1 MEFSTAWLS
10 DPEVFSVGRLPACS
24 DHEIFRTEEEA
35 DAGASSLIRSLS
47 GMWKAHFALRPAD
60 APDSL
65 LTDGSG
71 SQFDDISDGGEGG
84 GDDWE
89 IL

>member
-1 MEFSTAWLS
+1 MKRKSYYTTPTCQTLDVLVE
-10 DPEVFSVGRLPACS
+10 D
-24 DHEIFRTEEEA
+24 RT
-35 DAGASSLIRSLS
+35 
-47 GMWKAHFALRPAD
+47 
-60 APDSL
+60 L

-71 SQFDDISDGGEGG
+71 SQFDDIGDGGEGG

>member
-1 MEFSTAWLS
+1 MKRKSYYTTPTCQTLDVQAE
-10 DPEVFSVGRLPACS
+10 D
-24 DHEIFRTEEEA
+24 RT
-35 DAGASSLIRSLS
+35 
-47 GMWKAHFALRPAD
+47 
-60 APDSL
+60 L

-71 SQFDDISDGGEGG
+71 SQFDDIGDGGEGG

>member
-1 MEFSTAWLS
+1 MKRRERYLSPEFDVL
-10 DPEVFSVGRLPACS
+10 DLLVE
-24 DHEIFRTEEEA
+24 DRT
-35 DAGASSLIRSLS
+35 
-47 GMWKAHFALRPAD
+47 
-60 APDSL
+60 L

-71 SQFDDISDGGEGG
+71 SQIDDISDGGEGG

>member
-1 MEFSTAWLS
+1 MIRNNRFYTPPYA
-10 DPEVFSVGRLPACS
+10 EVLPCLTE
-24 DHEIFRTEEEA
+24 DRT
-35 DAGASSLIRSLS
+35 
-47 GMWKAHFALRPAD
+47 
-60 APDSL
+60 L

-84 GDDWE
+84 GEGWE